1 LLPEA
6 VARKYVVALG
16 LLDVEPATNFSSRVN
31 AIEIVADPALNYCEL
46 DSTALPWALLENSFA
61 LVLAAY
67 ELPHT
72 ENLKTL
78 LLAEAAYAS
87 VLLKKQLAT
96 NENKSVISA
105 LFMFLLKNASELDI

>member
-1 LLPEA
+1 M
-6 VARKYVVALG
+6 
-16 LLDVEPATNFSSRVN
+16 EPATNFSSRVN